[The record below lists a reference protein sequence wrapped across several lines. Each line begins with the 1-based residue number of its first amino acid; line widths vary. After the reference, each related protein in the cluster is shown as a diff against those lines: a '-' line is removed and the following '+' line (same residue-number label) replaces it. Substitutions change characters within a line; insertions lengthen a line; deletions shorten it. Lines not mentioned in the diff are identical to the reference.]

1 MSYYTTDVYEIKREI
16 TIFSS
21 KISKNLKKATSNFVL
36 DMQYGIAR
44 KTSVLT
50 TEIARALDEGIKLK
64 NTSERLCD
72 NMENIEEDEIETIKN
87 NYYAI
92 IRENVFIDKDDKVVV
107 LFDDSEI
114 AKPYGK
120 KFEDLCRVRDASQPK
135 TTSSN
140 NKQPIPLYSYIY
152 STDSNG
158 HKSMPDE
165 TIKSLDAMKTILKHP
180 ISGIFDRGYDSN
192 TFFKYFGSIT
202 FPME

>member
-135 TTSSN
+135 TT
-140 NKQPIPLYSYIY
+140 LV
-152 STDSNG
+152 
-158 HKSMPDE
+158 

>member
-87 NYYAI
+87 N
-92 IRENVFIDKDDKVVV
+92 
-107 LFDDSEI
+107 
-114 AKPYGK
+114 
-120 KFEDLCRVRDASQPK
+120 
-135 TTSSN
+135 
-140 NKQPIPLYSYIY
+140 
-152 STDSNG
+152 
-158 HKSMPDE
+158 
-165 TIKSLDAMKTILKHP
+165 
-180 ISGIFDRGYDSN
+180 
-192 TFFKYFGSIT
+192 
-202 FPME
+202 

>member
-1 MSYYTTDVYEIKREI
+1 M
-16 TIFSS
+16 
-21 KISKNLKKATSNFVL
+21 
-36 DMQYGIAR
+36 
-44 KTSVLT
+44 LT

-92 IRENVFIDKDDKVVV
+92 VRENVFIDKDDKVVV

-120 KFEDLCRVRDASQPK
+120 KFEDLCRVRDASQPR
-135 TTSSN
+135 TTLVNGYHVCEAVALSSN

-165 TIKSLDAMKTILKHP
+165 TIKSLDAMKPYLSILFQAFLIEDMIQIP
-180 ISGIFDRGYDSN
+180 SLNILQN
-192 TFFKYFGSIT
+192 TRMMTLSLDLRVIE
-202 FPME
+202 M